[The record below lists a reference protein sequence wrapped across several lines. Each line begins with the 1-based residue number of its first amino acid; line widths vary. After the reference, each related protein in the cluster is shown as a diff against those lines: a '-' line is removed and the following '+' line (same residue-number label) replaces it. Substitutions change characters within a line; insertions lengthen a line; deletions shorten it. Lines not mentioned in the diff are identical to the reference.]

1 MLLFF
6 FMNVDKYLGI
16 ITNRLSF
23 NYIAFQ
29 AVTLFLIF
37 VAVLA
42 GTAQFALFPIRD
54 KDLLLSVFGVAI
66 FCFFIIFLFIT
77 FLEFIY
83 FFRKKQLSQKL
94 FSKQV
99 MIFHLLFTYLLCTI
113 LVFNR
118 PTTELMIDPH
128 AFDMLLYLIMPGLYI
143 SIILFSFI
151 PAFLF
156 LVIELAGRISLEPM
170 PYLKNI
176 WRFWGLLI
184 ALSLFLFFIIGYIAN
199 FLWTIFLAVFLY
211 YLNPL
216 WLLLYLIPLLFVL
229 FVRV

>member
-1 MLLFF
+1 
-6 FMNVDKYLGI
+6 
-16 ITNRLSF
+16 
-23 NYIAFQ
+23 
-29 AVTLFLIF
+29 
-37 VAVLA
+37 
-42 GTAQFALFPIRD
+42 
-54 KDLLLSVFGVAI
+54 
-66 FCFFIIFLFIT
+66 
-77 FLEFIY
+77 
-83 FFRKKQLSQKL
+83 
-94 FSKQV
+94 
-99 MIFHLLFTYLLCTI
+99 MIFHLLFPYLLCTI

-199 FLWTIFLAVFLY
+199 FFWTMFLGLLLFL
-211 YLNPL
+211 LNPL

>member
-1 MLLFF
+1 
-6 FMNVDKYLGI
+6 MNVDKYLGI

-42 GTAQFALFPIRD
+42 GTAQFALFPNQD
-54 KDLLLSVFGVAI
+54 KDLLPSVFGVAI

-113 LVFNR
+113 LVFNC
-118 PTTELMIDPH
+118 PTTELIVDSY
-128 AFDMLLYLIMPGLYI
+128 AFAPLYLLFPGLYI

-156 LVIELAGRISLEPM
+156 LVIELVGRISLEPM

>member
-1 MLLFF
+1 
-6 FMNVDKYLGI
+6 MNVDKYLGI

-42 GTAQFALFPIRD
+42 GTAQFALFPIPD
-54 KDLLLSVFGVAI
+54 KDLLPSVFGVAI

-99 MIFHLLFTYLLCTI
+99 MIFHLLFPYLLCTI

-199 FLWTIFLAVFLY
+199 FFWTMFLGLLLFL
-211 YLNPL
+211 LNPL